1 MNKDEVPQDKK
12 IIHGQDNSL
21 VKVLYVTDKSGNY
34 ETTKYAGWE
43 AENLAMSQAWE
54 DIDEKI
60 EATRQRVIAG
70 ELSPIAYY
78 MEKSLMDLPTLAQY
92 VGYWKFR
99 VKRHLRMP
107 VFKKMSEK
115 QIGRYASV
123 FNISADQLK
132 QIPGKP

>member
-1 MNKDEVPQDKK
+1 MQKDEVPQDKK

-34 ETTKYAGWE
+34 ETTKYAGWD

-60 EATRQRVIAG
+60 ELTCKKVIAG

-92 VGYWKFR
+92 AGYWKFR
-99 VKRHLRMP
+99 VKRHLRP
-107 VFKKMSEK
+107 SVFAKLSPQQLE
-115 QIGRYASV
+115 RYAAV
-123 FNISADQLK
+123 FNIPVDHL
-132 QIPGKP
+132 IHFPGQP

>member
-21 VKVLYVTDKSGNY
+21 VKVLYVTDNSGNY
-34 ETTKYAGWE
+34 ETTKYTGWD

-54 DIDEKI
+54 SIDEKI
-60 EATRQRVIAG
+60 EQTRQQVIAG

-92 VGYWKFR
+92 VGYWRFR
-99 VKRHLRMP
+99 VKRHLRMR
-107 VFKKMSEK
+107 VFRKLSAQQLE
-115 QIGRYASV
+115 RYASV
-123 FNISADQLK
+123 FNIPVDQLK
-132 QIPGKP
+132 HIPGQP

>member
-1 MNKDEVPQDKK
+1 MQKDEVPQDRK

-21 VKVLYVTDKSGNY
+21 VKVLYVTDQSGHY

-60 EATRQRVIAG
+60 ETTRRRVIAG

-92 VGYWKFR
+92 MGSWKFFVR
-99 VKRHLRMP
+99 RHLKP
-107 VFKKMSEK
+107 SVFRKLSKKK
-115 QIGRYASV
+115 LAQYASV
-123 FNISADQLK
+123 FNIPVEELENF
-132 QIPGKP
+132 PGQP

>member
-1 MNKDEVPQDKK
+1 MQKDEVPQDRK

-21 VKVLYVTDKSGNY
+21 VKVLYVTDQSGRY

-60 EATRQRVIAG
+60 EATRKRVIAG

-92 VGYWKFR
+92 IGSWKFF
-99 VKRHLRMP
+99 VKRHLKP
-107 VFKKMSEK
+107 SVFRKLSK
-115 QIGRYASV
+115 QKLAQYASV
-123 FNISADQLK
+123 FNIPVEELEHF
-132 QIPGKP
+132 PGQP